1 MVEGHFWVQQ
11 EHYPGEGD
19 GGESDGTH
27 QRHGQ
32 NAKCRA
38 CGIAPYRECGWGAQ
52 SPSGKVPKGGGI
64 PPMPPLVGGAKGV
77 DGKARDRGYKR
88 LDGWRTR
95 FVSSRCFKME
105 DVVLPEDF
113 PYELRLIIA
122 PEYRKATVEMRNQAG
137 WWMVHQEMRIY
148 PAAPNRRRSSSIHG
162 EVCSVRWKSELSGC
176 LPFWW
181 TKGWDGS
188 ERTPNTAPRGWGTG
202 KVEACRGVNVSSL
215 WARVYYCPVVTS
227 HNNKFLPNDE
237 TKFTICSVSP
247 MSRRAWCEPKG

>member
-19 GGESDGTH
+19 GGESDWTH
-27 QRHGQ
+27 QQHGQ

-38 CGIAPYRECGWGAQ
+38 CGIAPYRECGWGVQ
-52 SPSGKVPKGGGI
+52 SPSGKVPKGGRI

-137 WWMVHQEMRIY
+137 WWMVHQEMRY
-148 PAAPNRRRSSSIHG
+148 LPCCPKQKKKLLYSWWGLFSALEERV
-162 EVCSVRWKSELSGC
+162 EWLSAFLVNQGM
-176 LPFWW
+176 
-181 TKGWDGS
+181 GW
-188 ERTPNTAPRGWGTG
+188 
-202 KVEACRGVNVSSL
+202 
-215 WARVYYCPVVTS
+215 
-227 HNNKFLPNDE
+227 
-237 TKFTICSVSP
+237 
-247 MSRRAWCEPKG
+247 